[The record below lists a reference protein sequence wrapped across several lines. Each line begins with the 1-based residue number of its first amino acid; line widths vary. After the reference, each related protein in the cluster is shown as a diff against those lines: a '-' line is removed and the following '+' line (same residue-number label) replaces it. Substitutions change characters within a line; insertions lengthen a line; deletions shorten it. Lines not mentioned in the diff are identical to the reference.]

1 MNCDDGAH
9 LHLDL
14 SLVLVSNSLLKP
26 KWQKK
31 YSKALRFN
39 ISIARHKLM
48 PQVCLRQV
56 SRSDGD
62 LLADLRVRAMK
73 DSLEAVGRFDPIR
86 AKNRFLENFD
96 PLFTQEILLNN
107 ERVGFVVVKE
117 MDDHFY
123 LDHLYIEPHHQ
134 SKGVGAA
141 VLKQVFALADD
152 TKKAIKLGAL
162 KESRSND
169 FYKSHGFVLTESGE
183 WDNYYIRLPK

>member
-1 MNCDDGAH
+1 M
-9 LHLDL
+9 
-14 SLVLVSNSLLKP
+14 
-26 KWQKK
+26 
-31 YSKALRFN
+31 
-39 ISIARHKLM
+39 
-48 PQVCLRQV
+48 
-56 SRSDGD
+56 
-62 LLADLRVRAMK
+62 
-73 DSLEAVGRFDPIR
+73 GRFDPIR
-86 AKNRFLENFD
+86 AKNRFLDNFD

-123 LDHLYIEPHHQ
+123 LDHLYIDPQHQ

-141 VLKQVFALADD
+141 VLKQLIAIADD

-169 FYKSHGFVLTESGE
+169 FYKSHGFVLTESSE